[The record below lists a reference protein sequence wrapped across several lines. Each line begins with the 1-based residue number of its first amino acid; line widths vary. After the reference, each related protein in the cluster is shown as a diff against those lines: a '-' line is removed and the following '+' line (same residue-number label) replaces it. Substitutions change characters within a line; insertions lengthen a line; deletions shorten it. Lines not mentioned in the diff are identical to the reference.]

1 MNALDRTVVVLNETQ
16 DLVNIALVVRA
27 MKNMG
32 LVTLRLVRPAV
43 FDAWRITGIAH
54 DTEEIVEGVELFD
67 DLPAALADCD
77 YVVGATARRRT
88 IKQDWWAPEPA
99 ARDLTTRGDRVAIV
113 FGREDRGLSNE
124 HIDLCHGLICI
135 PTSDHSS
142 MNLGHAAVVIFYE
155 WRKAALGEALETR
168 ELVSKKQRDMPV
180 ATHEELEGFFERWE
194 AAMIEIG
201 LFRGVDPA
209 PKMRS
214 FRQLFQR
221 ARMDKRELG
230 LIEASAWEII
240 HFAEREKKRA
250 RDAAESELEG

>member
-1 MNALDRTVVVLNETQ
+1 
-16 DLVNIALVVRA
+16 
-27 MKNMG
+27 
-32 LVTLRLVRPAV
+32 
-43 FDAWRITGIAH
+43 
-54 DTEEIVEGVELFD
+54 
-67 DLPAALADCD
+67 
-77 YVVGATARRRT
+77 
-88 IKQDWWAPEPA
+88 
-99 ARDLTTRGDRVAIV
+99 
-113 FGREDRGLSNE
+113 
-124 HIDLCHGLICI
+124 
-135 PTSDHSS
+135 

-155 WRKAALGEALETR
+155 WRKAALGDELEKR
-168 ELVSKKQRDMPV
+168 ELVSKKQRDMPI

-250 RDAAESELEG
+250 RDAAEAAAPGE